1 MAGMPERPG
10 ACRWQALSSAVSDI
24 VAGDPPRADDRT
36 TRKGRWRMSED
47 QRLQAGVARFTEL
60 FGRPPTRD
68 GEMDDFTRIAMRNL
82 FGDVWTREGL
92 TLRERSMITVTALIV
107 LGRADELRLHL
118 RGALNIGISRQTIEE
133 MMIHLAHYGGY
144 PVGRSGLHT
153 AREVFDKI
161 DAAKA
166 KDKA

>member
-1 MAGMPERPG
+1 
-10 ACRWQALSSAVSDI
+10 
-24 VAGDPPRADDRT
+24 
-36 TRKGRWRMSED
+36 MSED

-144 PVGRSGLHT
+144 PVGRSGLHI
-153 AREVFDKI
+153 AREAFDKI

>member
-1 MAGMPERPG
+1 
-10 ACRWQALSSAVSDI
+10 
-24 VAGDPPRADDRT
+24 
-36 TRKGRWRMSED
+36 MSEE
-47 QRLQAGVARFTEL
+47 QRLQRGVERFTEL
-60 FGRPPTRD
+60 FGRPPSRD
-68 GEMDDFTRIAMRNL
+68 GKLDDFTRIAMSNL

-92 TLRERSMITVTALIV
+92 SLRERSMITLTALIV

-144 PVGRSGLHT
+144 PVGRSGLQI
-153 AREVFDKI
+153 AREVFDKA

-166 KDKA
+166 RGKT